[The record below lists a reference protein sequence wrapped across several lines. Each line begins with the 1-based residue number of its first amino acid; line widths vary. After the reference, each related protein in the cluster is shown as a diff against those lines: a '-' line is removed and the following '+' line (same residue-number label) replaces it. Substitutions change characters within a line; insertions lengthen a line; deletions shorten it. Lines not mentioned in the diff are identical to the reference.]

1 MPQELLRDVVRS
13 GDASHR
19 QRHWSVL
26 PLTIA
31 AHVAIVGAAVI
42 APLAAVVPAPDL
54 PGFNVHDYVATVAP
68 PDPPPVPK
76 PVVARNAVPTVS
88 DAPSPADSSA
98 APADAATPTGGGG
111 FLPPGPGVS
120 SPDSLAGFG
129 GPGSTPGAL
138 APAPAPVEEKLFRV
152 GGIIREPK
160 KVLHVAPEYPELAR
174 RAGVE
179 GVVVLE
185 AVVDVSGRVSQVRV
199 LRTVALLDAAAVNA
213 VRQWRYS
220 PTQLNG
226 VPVPVLMTVTVRF
239 ALR

>member
-1 MPQELLRDVVRS
+1 MARVRTLFVCQS
-13 GDASHR
+13 CGHQANRWLGRCPDCGEWNSL
-19 QRHWSVL
+19 VEE
-26 PLTIA
+26 
-31 AHVAIVGAAVI
+31 
-42 APLAAVVPAPDL
+42 AVVETPA
-54 PGFNVHDYVATVAP
+54 GRAT
-68 PDPPPVPK
+68 
-76 PVVARNAVPTVS
+76 
-88 DAPSPADSSA
+88 
-98 APADAATPTGGGG
+98 TGGGG
-111 FLPPGPGVS
+111 FLPPGPDVS

-138 APAPAPVEEKLFRV
+138 APAPAPVEQKLFRV

-185 AVVDVSGRVSQVRV
+185 AVVDVSGRVTQVRV
-199 LRTVALLDAAAVNA
+199 LRPVALLDAAAVNA
-213 VRQWRYS
+213 VRPWRYS
-220 PTQLNG
+220 PTELNG